1 MLGYQFI
8 FFIAGNTRY
17 VEAFDIR
24 EAGLSVFVY
33 HIVNGALV
41 VFFKHCYVYD
51 ILLYILF
58 FSYFGNV
65 HRTAFGKDYHI
76 VYLTA
81 IAYIL
86 VFAQTCTDKAFC
98 TIDIQLCIAHHY
110 FSRLNSVE
118 HAYLSLAFAPF
129 AIGLLK
135 SLEMRNSIID

>member
-1 MLGYQFI
+1 MLGYQLI
-8 FFIAGNTRY
+8 FLIAGNTRY

-24 EAGLSVFVY
+24 EACLSVFVY
-33 HIVNGALV
+33 HIVDGALV
-41 VFFKHCYVYD
+41 VFLKHCYVYD

-65 HRTAFGKDYHI
+65 HRAAFGKDYHI
-76 VYLTA
+76 VYLAA

-86 VFAQTCTDKAFC
+86 VFAQACTHKSFR
-98 TIDIQLCIAHHY
+98 TIDIQFGVAHHY
-110 FSRLNSVE
+110 FSRLDSVE

-135 SLEMRNSIID
+135 SLEMCNSIID

>member
-1 MLGYQFI
+1 MLGYQLV

-17 VEAFDIR
+17 IEAFDIR

-33 HIVNGALV
+33 HIVDSALV
-41 VFFKHCYVYD
+41 VFLKHCYVYD

-81 IAYIL
+81 IAYVL
-86 VFAQTCTDKAFC
+86 VFAQACTHKAFC
-98 TIDIQLCIAHHY
+98 TIDIQLSVAHHY
-110 FSRLNSVE
+110 FSRLNSIKYT
-118 HAYLSLAFAPF
+118 YLSLAFAPF
-129 AIGLLK
+129 TIGLLK
-135 SLEMRNSIID
+135 SLEMCNSIIN